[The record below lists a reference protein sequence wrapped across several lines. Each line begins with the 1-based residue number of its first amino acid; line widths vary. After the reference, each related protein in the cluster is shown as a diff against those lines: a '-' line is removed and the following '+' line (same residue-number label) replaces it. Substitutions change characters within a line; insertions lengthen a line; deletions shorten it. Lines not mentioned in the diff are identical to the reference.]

1 MQQIL
6 QIIKRDLRLSWRRG
20 TETIVALFFFVIA
33 ASMFPFALGPDIGL
47 LRDISG
53 GIIWVSALLACLM
66 TIDHLFIGDFEDGTF
81 DNLALSPIDFEQMV
95 IAKTITHWLLTGLP
109 IILACPVL
117 AVLLSMPF
125 GSVPILAL
133 SLLLGSLFMS
143 HIGALGACLILGAR
157 HAGVL
162 LALLVL
168 PLYIPVLIFGV
179 SMINADMMDQNIQ
192 TGLSFMMALNIIAI
206 AVTPFAGAACLK
218 QAIQGKG

>member
-6 QIIKRDLRLSWRRG
+6 KLVKRDLRLSWRRG

-33 ASMFPFALGPDIGL
+33 ASMFPFALGPDIAIL
-47 LRDISG
+47 QNISG

-66 TIDHLFIGDFEDGTF
+66 TIDHLFIADFEDGTF
-81 DNLALSPIDFEQMV
+81 DNLTLSPVDFEHMV
-95 IAKTITHWLLTGLP
+95 MAKTITHWLLTGLP
-109 IILACPVL
+109 IIMACPLL
-117 AVLLSMPF
+117 AILLSMPLS
-125 GSVPILAL
+125 SVPALAL

-162 LALLVL
+162 LALLIL

-179 SMINADMMDQNIQ
+179 SIVNADMLGESMQS
-192 TGLSFMMALNIIAI
+192 GLSFMAALTILALAI
-206 AVTPFAGAACLK
+206 TPFAGAACLK
-218 QAIQGKG
+218 QALQGRG